1 MTASLE
7 VGGWRAELERL
18 LARFGRLF
26 VRAEPREQAGRY
38 LEGLLGPVERK
49 NGWQLTEAIGDA
61 RPWRTQRVL
70 SHVLWDEEA
79 ARDSCR
85 GLAAGRRGGG
95 APGLAGAEPASG
107 RRAGHRA
114 GAAGRTGGRRG
125 RAGNCRAGGS
135 RASASGN

>member
-49 NGWQLTEAIGDA
+49 NGWQLAEAISATPGPGA
-61 RPWRTQRVL
+61 RSGCSATCCGTRRPPATC
-70 SHVLWDEEA
+70 A
-79 ARDSCR
+79 ATTRSSAWGR
-85 GLAAGRRGGG
+85 GTPSWSWTR
-95 APGLAGAEPASG
+95 PPS
-107 RRAGHRA
+107 
-114 GAAGRTGGRRG
+114 
-125 RAGNCRAGGS
+125 
-135 RASASGN
+135 